1 MASFEANPEALARRG
16 DEMRWVNRTVR
27 RREHILFGS
36 LPILLLVL
44 VYLLMAAE
52 RHAANPMDKILPLP
66 AGMAQAMAA
75 LLLERDQLTGQVLFW
90 ADTLASL
97 QRLGLGLGIATASAL
112 LIGLV
117 LGVLPP
123 VRATLGPLVTA
134 IAVIPPIALLPIL
147 FIALGLGETA
157 KVALIVIGIAPVM
170 VRDLAAYVAGL
181 PREQIIKAQTLG
193 AGSWQIMIR
202 VALPQA
208 MPRLIH
214 AVRLSLGP
222 AWVFLISAEAIASDV
237 GLGYRIFLVRRYLS
251 MDVIIPYVAWIAV
264 LAIVMDVALIFL
276 SRRLFPWAH
285 GAGH

>member
-1 MASFEANPEALARRG
+1 
-16 DEMRWVNRTVR
+16 MRWVNRHVR
-27 RREHILFGS
+27 RRDGILLGA

-44 VYLLMAAE
+44 LYLVLAAQ
-52 RHAANPMDKILPLP
+52 RHAANPMDKVLPLP
-66 AGMAQAMAA
+66 GGMAQALST
-75 LLLERDQLTGQVLFW
+75 LLFQPDQLTGQFVFW

-97 QRLGLGLGIATASAL
+97 QRLSIGLAIATLAAL
-112 LIGLV
+112 VLGLV

-123 VRATLGPLVTA
+123 VRTTLGPLVTG

-147 FIALGLGETA
+147 FISLGLGETA

-170 VRDLAAYVAGL
+170 VRDIAAHLAAL
-181 PREQIIKAQTLG
+181 PREQIVKAQTLG
-193 AGSWQIMIR
+193 ASSWQIMIR

-208 MPRLIH
+208 MPRLLH

-264 LAIVMDVALIFL
+264 LAIVMDVALVVM
-276 SRRLFPWAH
+276 SRRLYPWAR

>member
-1 MASFEANPEALARRG
+1 
-16 DEMRWVNRTVR
+16 MRWVNRQVR
-27 RREHILFGS
+27 RSDRILLGS
-36 LPILLLVL
+36 LPIMLLVL
-44 VYLLMAAE
+44 LYLFMAAQ
-52 RHAANPMDKILPLP
+52 RHAANPVDKILPLP
-66 AGMAQAMAA
+66 NGMARSMAA
-75 LLLERDQLTGQVLFW
+75 LLFQPDQLTGQLLFW

-97 QRLGLGLGIATASAL
+97 QRLGLGLGIATLSAL
-112 LIGLV
+112 LLGLV

-123 VRATLGPLVTA
+123 VRATLGPMVTG
-134 IAVIPPIALLPIL
+134 IAVIPPVALLPIL

-157 KVALIVIGIAPVM
+157 KVALIIIGIAPVM
-170 VRDLAAYVAGL
+170 VRDIAAHVADL
-181 PREQIIKAQTLG
+181 PREQIVKAQTLG
-193 AGSWQIMIR
+193 ASSWQVMIR

-264 LAIVMDVALIFL
+264 LAIIMDVTLVFL

-285 GAGH
+285 GASH

>member
-1 MASFEANPEALARRG
+1 
-16 DEMRWVNRTVR
+16 MRWVNRKVR
-27 RREHILFGS
+27 RNDGLLLGA
-36 LPILLLVL
+36 LPILVLVL
-44 VYLLMAAE
+44 LYLIMAAQ

-66 AGMAQAMAA
+66 AGMVEGMSA
-75 LLLERDQLTGQVLFW
+75 LLFQADPLSGQFVFW

-97 QRLGLGLGIATASAL
+97 QRLGLGLGIATATAL
-112 LIGLV
+112 VVGLI

-123 VRATLGPLVTA
+123 VRATLGPLVTG

-170 VRDLAAYVAGL
+170 VRDIATYVGEL
-181 PREQIIKAQTLG
+181 PREQIVKALTLG
-193 AGSWQIMIR
+193 ANSWQIMIR

-214 AVRLSLGP
+214 AVRLALGP

-251 MDVIIPYVAWIAV
+251 MDVIIPYVAWIAL
-264 LAIVMDVALIFL
+264 LAILMDLALATL
-276 SRRLFPWAH
+276 SRRAFPWAH
-285 GAGH
+285 GASR

>member
-1 MASFEANPEALARRG
+1 
-16 DEMRWVNRTVR
+16 MRMVNRQVR
-27 RREHILFGS
+27 RSEAILLGA

-44 VYLLMAAE
+44 LYLFLAAQ

-66 AGMAQAMAA
+66 SGMAEAMSA
-75 LLLERDQLTGQVLFW
+75 LLFQPDQLTGQLVFW

-97 QRLGLGLGIATASAL
+97 QRLGLGLGIATLAAL
-112 LIGLV
+112 LVGLL

-123 VRATLGPLVTA
+123 VRATFGPLVTS

-157 KVALIVIGIAPVM
+157 KVALIVIGVAPVM
-170 VRDLAAYVAGL
+170 VRDIIAHVVAL
-181 PREQIIKAQTLG
+181 PREQIVKAQTLG
-193 AGSWQIMIR
+193 ASSWQIMIR

-208 MPRLIH
+208 MPRLLH
-214 AVRLSLGP
+214 AVRLALGP

-237 GLGYRIFLVRRYLS
+237 GLGYRIFLVRRYLA

-264 LAIVMDVALIFL
+264 LAIAMDAALTVA